1 MDYGLRGRVAVV
13 NAASKG
19 IGRAIAEALAAEGVR
34 LVISARNGEALART
48 ATEIA
53 AAQSQQVVP
62 VAADVAQAG
71 TAERLVGEAV
81 ARFGRL
87 DILVNHSGG
96 PPAGTFADLDD
107 AAWQAAFELL
117 LLSVVRMVRAAVRH
131 LRASGHGRIV
141 NVASFSVKQPI
152 PGLILSNSLR
162 AGVVG
167 LAKTLADEL
176 APAGI
181 TVNTVCPGRIMTDR
195 TCAAHR
201 DRAQREG
208 VPVDDIVHAVHHTE
222 VPLGYVGDP
231 ADMGHAVAFLC
242 SDAAGYIT
250 GVTLPIDGGLLRGLF

>member
-1 MDYGLRGRVAVV
+1 MDYSLRGRVALV

-96 PPAGTFADLDD
+96 PPAGPFADPHD
-107 AAWQAAFELL
+107 AGWQAALAFL
-117 LLSVVRMVRAAVRH
+117 LLSGVRVGGAAVR
-131 LRASGHGRIV
+131 R
-141 NVASFSVKQPI
+141 P
-152 PGLILSNSLR
+152 
-162 AGVVG
+162 
-167 LAKTLADEL
+167 
-176 APAGI
+176 PAA
-181 TVNTVCPGRIMTDR
+181 VPGR
-195 TCAAHR
+195 
-201 DRAQREG
+201 
-208 VPVDDIVHAVHHTE
+208 VVD
-222 VPLGYVGDP
+222 VG
-231 ADMGHAVAFLC
+231 
-242 SDAAGYIT
+242 
-250 GVTLPIDGGLLRGLF
+250 